1 MQACALKTQRFFI
14 SDFGD
19 SWEKSKKWT
28 TFGQLLGAPNFL
40 LNAGII
46 SVSGVFIT
54 QIYIAVKIGLFLQFS
69 HKSNPKSAKSWPK
82 VTQYG
87 FMECGSLLPL

>member
-1 MQACALKTQRFFI
+1 L

-19 SWEKSKKWT
+19 FWKKSKKWT
-28 TFGQLLGAPNFL
+28 TFGLLLGAPNFL

-54 QIYIAVKIGLFLQFS
+54 QKNIAVKIGLFLQFG
-69 HKSNPKSAKSWPK
+69 HKSYQKSAKSWPK
-82 VTQYG
+82 VTQYS